1 LSSLCE
7 VIVSL
12 SLKSLS
18 TIIFCFLLVKSVNH
32 WSWHYFLSEVI
43 LRVGGGPTGVLT
55 AVAAAAAGVFSPD
68 GFQTRGGAAFY

>member
-1 LSSLCE
+1 LLSLCE

-55 AVAAAAAGVFSPD
+55 AVAAAAGVLSPD
-68 GFQTRGGAAFY
+68 GFQTRGGAAFS

>member
-1 LSSLCE
+1 LLWLYE

-68 GFQTRGGAAFY
+68 GFQTRGGAAFS